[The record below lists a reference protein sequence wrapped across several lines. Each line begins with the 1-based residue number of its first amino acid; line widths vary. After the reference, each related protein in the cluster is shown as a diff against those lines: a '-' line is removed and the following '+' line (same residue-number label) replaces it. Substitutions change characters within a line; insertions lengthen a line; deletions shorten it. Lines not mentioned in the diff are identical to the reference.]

1 MNRNPN
7 VNEVRENI
15 KTKLSRYFGA
25 TPKEATKEQL
35 YRACAMTVRDI
46 LNERRQQFKD
56 EVNLRSAKRVYY
68 MCMEFLVGRSLKN
81 NLCNLGLTREYREV
95 LAEFGYTPEDLYECE
110 PDAGLGNGGLGRLA
124 ACFMDALASQEY
136 PATGFSICYEYGL
149 FKQKIMEDGLQVEL
163 PDNWLPGGDVWLTRR
178 PDRKYRVRFGG
189 QVKENWNDSR
199 LEIVYENAEEI
210 DAVAYDMM
218 ISGAD
223 SKAVSQLRL
232 WKAEE
237 IDNFSMDLF
246 AKGEYSRALES
257 SVNAEIICK
266 VLYPSDNHYEG
277 KLLRLT
283 QQYFMVSASCQSI
296 VRDHMAVYGNILTL
310 PDKVAIHIN
319 DTHPALCIPELM
331 RILLDEYCLS
341 WETAW
346 DIVTRTVTYTNHTVL
361 PEALEMWNEDLFRLR
376 LPRIYMIVKEIN
388 ERFCREVWEK
398 YPGNWERISDM
409 AVLNSGK
416 VKMANLAIIASQH
429 INGVS
434 KIHSDILCNMTFKN
448 FYRMWPER
456 FDNVTN
462 GVAHR
467 RWLNYSNPGLTSLI
481 SDCIGD
487 GFVKNPEE
495 LKKLRAFADD
505 TAVLDKLEKI
515 KTANKVAFAEE
526 IKAKTGVVLNT
537 ESVFDVQ
544 IKRLHEYKRQL
555 LNAMNIV
562 GLYLKLQDNPNADIL
577 PQTFIFGA
585 KAAPGYR
592 MAKEIIRLIWCLSRE
607 IEKDEKVNKKLK
619 VLFCE
624 DYNVTLAEKL
634 VPAAEVSEQ
643 ISLAGKEA
651 SGTGCMKLMLNGALT
666 IGTCDGAN
674 IEMADEAGKE
684 NMFMFGMSADEAH
697 QLWSR
702 GYHSSDFYNANED
715 LQRIVNRIAAGFD
728 GQSFSHISEYL
739 LVSDPFMCMADFESY
754 RMVHEQMNKVYP
766 DRKGWNK
773 MSLMNIAGGGKFAA
787 DRSIREYADRIWHIE
802 PVKD

>member
-1 MNRNPN
+1 MNHKPSAQ
-7 VNEVRENI
+7 EVRENI
-15 KTKLSRYFGA
+15 ESKLSRYFGA
-25 TPKEATKEQL
+25 TPEEASKEQL

-46 LNERRQQFKD
+46 LSEKRQQFKN
-56 EVNLRSAKRVYY
+56 EVNKKGAKRVYY
-68 MCMEFLVGRSLKN
+68 MCMEFLVGRSLKT
-81 NLCNLGLTREYREV
+81 NLSNLGLCDEYRKA
-95 LAEFGYTPEDLYECE
+95 LKKLGTTPEELYECE

-124 ACFMDALASQEY
+124 ACFMDALASQDY

-149 FKQKIMEDGLQVEL
+149 FRQKIMDDGLQVEL

-189 QVKENWNDSR
+189 QVKEIWQDGR
-199 LEIVYENAEEI
+199 LQIVYENAEEI
-210 DAVAYDMM
+210 DAVPFDMM
-218 ISGAD
+218 ISGGN

-232 WKAEE
+232 WKAED

-246 AKGEYSRALES
+246 AKGEYTRALES

-296 VRDHMAVYGNILTL
+296 VRDHMAVYGDIMTL

-319 DTHPALCIPELM
+319 DTHPALCVPELM

-341 WETAW
+341 WESAW

-376 LPRIYMIVKEIN
+376 LPRIYTIVKEIN
-388 ERFCREVWEK
+388 ERFCHEVWEK
-398 YPGNWERISDM
+398 YPGNWDRISEM
-409 AVLNSGK
+409 AVLNGGM

-434 KIHSDILCNMTFKN
+434 RIHSDILCNMTFKN

-467 RWLNYSNPGLTSLI
+467 RWLNYSNPGLSSLI
-481 SDCIGD
+481 TDCIGD
-487 GFVKNPEE
+487 GFTKNPEE
-495 LKKLRAFADD
+495 LKKLAAFADD
-505 TAVLDKLEKI
+505 ASVLEKLEKI
-515 KTANKVAFAEE
+515 KKSNKEAFAKEVLNR
-526 IKAKTGVVLNT
+526 TGVKIDT
-537 ESVFDVQ
+537 SSVFDVQ

-555 LNAMNIV
+555 LNAMNII
-562 GLYLKLQDNPNADIL
+562 GLYLKIKENPNADVV

-592 MAKEIIRLIWCLSRE
+592 MAKEIIKLIWCLSKE
-607 IEKDEKVNKKLK
+607 IENDPQVRGKIR
-619 VLFCE
+619 VLFME

-651 SGTGCMKLMLNGALT
+651 SGTGCMKLMLNGAIT
-666 IGTCDGAN
+666 IGTADGAN
-674 IEMADEAGKE
+674 IEMMEEAGRE
-684 NMFMFGMSADEAH
+684 NMFMFGMSADEAQ
-697 QLWSR
+697 QLWTR
-702 GYHSSDFYNANED
+702 GYHSSDFYNSSEE
-715 LQRIVNRIAAGFD
+715 LQKIVNRIAAGFA

-739 LVSDPFMCMADFESY
+739 LVSDPFMCMADYESY
-754 RMVHEQMNKVYP
+754 RMVHEAMNKTYLTP
-766 DRKGWNK
+766 KEWNRI
-773 MSLMNIAGGGKFAA
+773 SLMNIAGGGKFAA
-787 DRSIREYADRIWHIE
+787 DRSIKEYAERIWHIE
-802 PVKD
+802 PLK

>member
-1 MNRNPN
+1 MNSRPDAH
-7 VNEVRENI
+7 EVREEI
-15 KTKLSRYFGA
+15 KTRLSRYFGS
-25 TPKEATKEQL
+25 TPEEATKEQL
-35 YRACAMTVRDI
+35 YRACAMTVRDT
-46 LNERRQQFKD
+46 LSQRRSDFKN
-56 EVNLRSAKRVYY
+56 EVNLRGKKRVYY
-68 MCMEFLVGRSLKN
+68 MCMEFLVGRSLKT
-81 NLCNLGLTREYREV
+81 NLHNLGLTEEYREA
-95 LAEFGYTPEDLYECE
+95 LSAFGTTPEELYECE
-110 PDAGLGNGGLGRLA
+110 PHAGLGNGGLGRLA

-136 PATGFSICYEYGL
+136 PTTGFSICYQYGL

-189 QVKENWNDSR
+189 QVRENWQDGR
-199 LEIVYENAEEI
+199 LEIIYDNAEEI
-210 DAVAYDMM
+210 DAVPYDMM

-232 WKAEE
+232 WKAED
-237 IDNFSMDLF
+237 IDDFSMDLF
-246 AKGEYSRALES
+246 AAGEYSRALES

-296 VRDHMAVYGNILTL
+296 VRDHMAVYGDILTL
-310 PDKVAIHIN
+310 PEKAAVHIN
-319 DTHPALCIPELM
+319 DTHPALCVPELM
-331 RILLDEYCLS
+331 RILMDDYCLS

-398 YPGNWERISDM
+398 YPGNWDRISDM
-409 AVLNSGK
+409 APLSGGK

-429 INGVS
+429 VNGVS
-434 KIHSDILCNMTFKN
+434 RIHSDILCDLTFKN

-467 RWLNYSNPGLTSLI
+467 RWLNYSNPGLAALI
-481 SDCIGD
+481 TDCIGD
-487 GFVKNPEE
+487 GFAKDPEKLAE
-495 LKKLRAFADD
+495 LRKFADD
-505 TAVLDKLEKI
+505 KAVLDRLGEIKRENKL
-515 KTANKVAFAEE
+515 AFAKEVKE
-526 IKAKTGVVLNT
+526 RCGVILNT
-537 ESVFDVQ
+537 DSVFDVQ

-555 LNAMNIV
+555 LNAMNIID
-562 GLYLKLQDNPNADIL
+562 LYLDIKENPGAEIL

-592 MAKEIIRLIWCLSRE
+592 MAKEIIRLIWCLSKE
-607 IEKDEKVNKKLK
+607 IENDPAVREKIR
-619 VLFCE
+619 VLFME

-666 IGTCDGAN
+666 IGTADGAN
-674 IEMADEAGKE
+674 IEMAQECFPE
-684 NMFMFGMSADEAH
+684 NMFTFGMSADEAR
-697 QLWSR
+697 QLWDR
-702 GYHSSDFYNANED
+702 GYHSSDWYHGSAD
-715 LQRIVNRIAAGFD
+715 LQRIVNRIAAGFA
-728 GQSFSHISEYL
+728 GQSFAHISEYL

-754 RMVHEQMNKVYP
+754 KMVHGKMNGKYLE
-766 DRKGWNK
+766 REKWNR

-787 DRSIREYADRIWHIE
+787 DRSIKEYADRIWHIE
-802 PVKD
+802 PVK